1 MKIENRGGKRDG
13 AGRKSK
19 ASEQKLIERL
29 DRIIDED
36 EVLQVLKQ
44 LIKDGDLRA
53 VQLYLSYRRG
63 KPKDT
68 IENFWTNKSVR
79 FAYLNNCIGC
89 FHRSPIL
96 LKHMSNKHPE
106 KYQWFVDAEEDGYG
120 ARTFK
125 NGMSYK
131 QIRNSLTQVKLFDND
146 FNDCDSG
153 YCGV

>member
-19 ASEQKLIERL
+19 AQEQQLIERL

-68 IENFWTNKSVR
+68 MDLNTTGEGIGINFKDLITAIK
-79 FAYLNNCIGC
+79 
-89 FHRSPIL
+89 
-96 LKHMSNKHPE
+96 
-106 KYQWFVDAEEDGYG
+106 
-120 ARTFK
+120 K
-125 NGMSYK
+125 N
-131 QIRNSLTQVKLFDND
+131 D
-146 FNDCDSG
+146 
-153 YCGV
+153 